1 MGNNNLEII
10 RSDLGKFDTGYINL
24 SNNSICIENREYKQE
39 FYFKNPEYIK
49 HLNLN
54 SNE

>member
-1 MGNNNLEII
+1 MITLSLIFKII
-10 RSDLGKFDTGYINL
+10 
-24 SNNSICIENREYKQE
+24 SIFIAVLCLILIDIDNREYKQE